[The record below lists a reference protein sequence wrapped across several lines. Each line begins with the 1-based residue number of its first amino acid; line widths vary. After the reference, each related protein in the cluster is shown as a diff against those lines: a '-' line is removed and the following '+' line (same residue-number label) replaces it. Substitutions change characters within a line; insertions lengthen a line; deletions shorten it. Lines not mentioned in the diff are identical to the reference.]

1 MYLNPVIRF
10 TKLTL
15 KIFSTFRMSPLFP
28 TLFLRIFMQEPQ
40 YSHKQRT
47 EKYCIL
53 LMQISDVIK
62 PDLLS
67 STYRRLDKKWLSRIS
82 PWMVSPPV
90 YDIALNW

>member
-15 KIFSTFRMSPLFP
+15 KVFSTFRMSPLFP

-53 LMQISDVIK
+53 LMQISDVMK
-62 PDLLS
+62 PDVLYLVQL
-67 STYRRLDKKWLSRIS
+67 TGDWTR
-82 PWMVSPPV
+82 
-90 YDIALNW
+90 NG